1 MQSPAHCGPSIYV
14 LRQCLE
20 RWTGHSVC
28 ELRRQAAHS
37 HIQTSDVCSTLTSR
51 GHSLPLQP
59 PLSLLISAA
68 FSADL
73 SNFLLKACLLGNVSH
88 GERIFWL
95 CNTLIYALS
104 FFFFFFFFAWA
115 FVCERGFIFSSWKDP
130 IQILGLKSSSSLY
143 GFSRLDFFIWQK
155 CASAWFQLEHKR
167 FNGSSLYQMTPG

>member
-1 MQSPAHCGPSIYV
+1 MKHFAFKSTAIQYKQKNVYGKTLARSPACCSPSTYM

-20 RWTGHSVC
+20 RWTGRSVC
-28 ELRRQAAHS
+28 ELSRQPAHS
-37 HIQTSDVCSTLTSR
+37 RIQTSDVCSALTSR

-59 PLSLLISAA
+59 PLTPLISAA

-104 FFFFFFFFAWA
+104 LSLSLSLFFFAWA
-115 FVCERGFIFSSWKDP
+115 FVCERGFIFASWKDP
-130 IQILGLKSSSSLY
+130 IQILGLKSS
-143 GFSRLDFFIWQK
+143 FSIWI
-155 CASAWFQLEHKR
+155 
-167 FNGSSLYQMTPG
+167 